1 MASGYNAGRF
11 NLALACAAAGAT
23 AFALLTVPDAGLQ
36 AGLEATGFSQMLSAS
51 SGAATRFG
59 VTTAAASLVFLLV
72 WLTLRSCDP
81 PVRQAG
87 ADAQEDNWPLSL
99 LVSGGGSEMGP
110 EDPFAALARGAK
122 RVDDPFELVAV
133 LPDSSEIAPIP
144 DPDGADL
151 GPRELLARLP
161 YSIPSR
167 ADAPMQQLDAG
178 LVASEWPLPAGESE
192 EQAEEMDDRLRHVL
206 QDLKMIARRG

>member
-59 VTTAAASLVFLLV
+59 VTTAAACLVFLLV

-151 GPRELLARLP
+151 GPRELLAR
-161 YSIPSR
+161 
-167 ADAPMQQLDAG
+167 
-178 LVASEWPLPAGESE
+178 
-192 EQAEEMDDRLRHVL
+192 
-206 QDLKMIARRG
+206 